1 LAGVIPFG
9 LACFNLAKLT
19 RFLRKKVVPFLLYLP
34 PVISFLLVA
43 IVTTA
48 LAATGLHFVR
58 RKYPAEV
65 LKENHEVAAIIFN
78 AFGLLYGV
86 VVAFVVFVT
95 WSGYDD
101 ASKNLQL
108 EASDTIDLFHSAQG
122 LTEPARKVIQ
132 QGLIDY
138 ADAVQLN
145 VNKMSTE
152 EISIHSSPAL
162 RKLLDF
168 FNRMDAQSASN
179 RELYAES
186 LKRLNNLAEHRR
198 LRIFAGNNTIPPT
211 IWLVLLVGGV
221 ITVAYTYLFGT
232 KNINAQYLMITALTI
247 TLSWILL
254 LIYIL
259 DHPFTGISKVST
271 KPVTEVI
278 EMMRSESESAQ
289 R

>member
-1 LAGVIPFG
+1 M
-9 LACFNLAKLT
+9 
-19 RFLRKKVVPFLLYLP
+19 PFLLYLP

-43 IVTTA
+43 VITTA

-65 LKENHEVAAIIFN
+65 LKENHEVAAMIFN

-101 ASKNLQL
+101 ATKNLEM
-108 EASDTIDLFHSAQG
+108 EASDTIDLFYSAKG
-122 LTEPARKVIQ
+122 FPEALGKVIQ
-132 QGLIDY
+132 QDLRDY
-138 ADAVQLN
+138 ADSVYNDEAN
-145 VNKMSTE
+145 RMSTE
-152 EISIHSSPAL
+152 KVTIYTGGPL
-162 RKLLDF
+162 RKLLDV
-168 FNRMDAQSASN
+168 FNQMDQKSAPN
-179 RELYAES
+179 RELYSES
-186 LKRLNNLAEHRR
+186 LKRVNNLAEHRR

-221 ITVAYTYLFGT
+221 ITVLYTYLFGA
-232 KNINAQYLMITALTI
+232 KNIRAQYLMISALTVTI
-247 TLSWILL
+247 SWILL

-259 DHPFTGISKVST
+259 DHPFTGVSKVST
-271 KPVTEVI
+271 KSFAQVI
-278 EMMRSESESAQ
+278 ETMRSQSAAMQ